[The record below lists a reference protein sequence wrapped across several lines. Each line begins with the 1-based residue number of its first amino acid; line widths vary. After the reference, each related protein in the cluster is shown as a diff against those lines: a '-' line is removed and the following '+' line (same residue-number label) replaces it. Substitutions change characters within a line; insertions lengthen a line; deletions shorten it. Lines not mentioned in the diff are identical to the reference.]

1 MYTLPLH
8 QNSVYPERLIEDFDQ
23 SHYLLNKAKSLIQGS
38 KRQSMQQRFEFA
50 KRVQTYS
57 TQLENTSEIVF
68 QSIKNQTAQEIQQ
81 NPSNP
86 EAFIRAMSL
95 VRHAIFKQTGQKAYE
110 TQIVAASTMLDN
122 CLAEMQTGE
131 GKSLAILLAAGTAAL
146 IGLPVHVIT
155 ANDYLAQRDSDH
167 ATDIFKHLD
176 LSVGVITA
184 DLEFE
189 NRQFEYQKNTV
200 FSTARELIFDYLRDA
215 VSKPKKSNTLH
226 GMAQNLTNRKNT
238 TTQVLR
244 GLSFAIIDE
253 ADSILLDEA
262 ITPFVISAQGK
273 QKFTPDHYQFAMDLA
288 VSLTETEHF
297 QIEKGH
303 KNISLTKK
311 GHLEIEL
318 RNKHQVGLW
327 QVYRFR
333 AYLVEQALSAL
344 HLFNLDQEYLIKEGE
359 IVIVDMVTGRI
370 ADGRKWSQGIHQLIE
385 LKEGLEITD
394 DQEQVIK
401 MTYQEFFPRY
411 LKLGGTSGTLSED
424 HSELNHSYGL
434 PVVKIPLR
442 LASQR
447 INLVEKLFLTR
458 DAKWVKIVARI
469 KNNLE
474 GTRPVLVTVGS
485 VEDAD
490 FLSTQLTDINIKH
503 VTLNARQNAEEAKII
518 SAAGL
523 AKSVTIATNIAGRGT
538 DIKLSDAS
546 LTTGGLYIIRCHLN
560 HSRRIDR
567 QVNGRC
573 ARNGQPGTVETIL
586 AIDDKLTGLY
596 TPHWIIAVL
605 RRIYAVEKPLPQQIS
620 QLIIT
625 TSQLRAKWSARR
637 QRWRLKQNTREAR
650 KLLAVRGTGF

>member
-1 MYTLPLH
+1 MYALPLH
-8 QNSVYPERLIEDFDQ
+8 QNTGYPERLTGNFDQ
-23 SHYLLNKAKSLIQGS
+23 SHYLLNTAKSLIRGS
-38 KRQSMQQRFEFA
+38 RRQSMQQRFEFA
-50 KRVQTYS
+50 KQVQTYS
-57 TQLENTSEIVF
+57 TQLENTSDVVF
-68 QSIKNQTAQEIQQ
+68 QSIKDQTVREIRQ
-81 NPSNP
+81 NPS
-86 EAFIRAMSL
+86 ETEVFIRAMSL
-95 VRHAIFKQTGQKAYE
+95 VRHVIFKQTGLKAYK

-146 IGLPVHVIT
+146 LGLPVHVIT
-155 ANDYLAQRDSDH
+155 ANDYLAQRDAGH
-167 ATDIFKHLD
+167 AADIFKHLNI
-176 LSVGVITA
+176 SVGVITA
-184 DLEFE
+184 NLEFE
-189 NRQFEYQKNTV
+189 NRHTEYKKDIV
-200 FSTARELIFDYLRDA
+200 FSTARELIFDYLRDS
-215 VSKPKKSNTLH
+215 VSKPTKTNTLH
-226 GMAQNLTNRKNT
+226 GIAQKLTTQQTSN
-238 TTQVLR
+238 TQVLR

-262 ITPFVISAQGK
+262 TTPFVISAMGK

-288 VSLTETEHF
+288 IGLTETEHF
-297 QIEKGH
+297 QIQ
-303 KNISLTKK
+303 KNHRKISLTKK
-311 GHLEIEL
+311 GHLEIESQ
-318 RNKHQVGLW
+318 NKHPVGLW

-344 HLFNLDQEYLIKEGE
+344 HLFNLDQEYLIKDGE

-447 INLVEKLFLTR
+447 KNLAEKLFLTR
-458 DAKWVKIVARI
+458 EAKWENIVTSI
-469 KNNLE
+469 QNNLD
-474 GTRPVLVTVGS
+474 GMRPVLVTVGS

-490 FLSTQLTDINIKH
+490 FLSAQLKHLNIKH

-523 AKSVTIATNIAGRGT
+523 TKSVTIATNIAGRGT
-538 DIKLSDAS
+538 DIKLSDKS
-546 LTTGGLYIIRCHLN
+546 LKTGGLHIVRCHLN

-586 AIDDKLTGLY
+586 AIDDPLTALY
-596 TPHWIIAVL
+596 TPNWIIAVL
-605 RRIYAVEKPLPQQIS
+605 RGVYPTNKPLPKRVS
-620 QLIIT
+620 KLIIAV
-625 TSQLRAKWSARR
+625 SQLRAKWSARR
-637 QRWRLKQNTREAR
+637 QRWRLKQNTRQAR
-650 KLLAVRGTGF
+650 KLLAVRGTGY